1 MRRIALPALLAL
13 SLAACA
19 GDPNDTL
26 RQNRGTAMGAGAGAV
41 VGGVVG
47 AILDK
52 KDRRGV
58 PVGAAAGAAVG
69 AGIGSLFDRQQRA
82 FEDTLSQ
89 ERAANEIQVERVQD
103 NLLKL
108 TLDSE
113 VSFDFDSA
121 TLRPEFRDSVQKL
134 SSVLNKYTDT
144 NARIVGH
151 TDSRGSDAYNQTLS
165 ERRAVA
171 VQQALVMDG
180 VAPQRLSTQG
190 LGESQPRATNDTEA
204 GRQLNRRVEIFVSPA
219 NQPTPVS

>member
-1 MRRIALPALLAL
+1 M
-13 SLAACA
+13 
-19 GDPNDTL
+19 
-26 RQNRGTAMGAGAGAV
+26 
-41 VGGVVG
+41 
-47 AILDK
+47 LDK
-52 KDRRGV
+52 KDKRGV

-134 SSVLNKYTDT
+134 ASVLNKYTDT
-144 NARIVGH
+144 DARIVGH
-151 TDSRGSDAYNQTLS
+151 TDSRGADAYNQTLS

-171 VQQALVMDG
+171 VQQALISDG

-190 LGESQPRATNDTEA
+190 MGERQPRATNDTEA

-219 NQPTPVS
+219 NGPAPVS